1 MSFFNSQPE
10 NDIEKARLGMIAFH
24 NKSILFQ
31 PKYSETLDSLI
42 KVVGGKNST
51 IFMESLGLAINSIG
65 MSIGQ
70 VEDAMESLAIQA
82 QGGIPIQSQFFQALS
97 NRISNPTLMDYVKAT
112 PQVAGQSALDVVKGA
127 AEVGNAVL
135 DTGKTLLI
143 IGPLLIVAAVIF
155 IGYKR
160 TRLLAGK

>member
-10 NDIEKARLGMIAFH
+10 NDIDKARLALIAFH
-24 NKSILFQ
+24 NQSLAFA
-31 PKYSETLDSLI
+31 PKYSENLNSLTSI
-42 KVVGGKNST
+42 VGGKNPT

-70 VEDAMESLAIQA
+70 TEDAMKSLAV
-82 QGGIPIQSQFFQALS
+82 QSQGNIPVQSNFFRALS
-97 NRISNPTLMDYVKAT
+97 DRISNPTFIDYVKAT
-112 PQVAGQSALDVVKGA
+112 PQVAGESALDIVKGA

-143 IGPLLIVAAVIF
+143 IGPLLVVTAIVF